1 MTPLRSRMLEDMQLH
16 GYAPTTQQIY
26 VKSIAR
32 LAQFYHKSPDLVSEE
47 ELRRYFLNL
56 SLGKKLARSTTTV
69 DLCAIKFF
77 FEKTL
82 QRSWPTLPL
91 LRLARQRTLP
101 VVLSQA
107 EVQCIL
113 EHVRFPI
120 YRACLTTIYS
130 CGLRISEGAHLQVG
144 DIDSSRMVVRVFGKG
159 SQQRDVPLPPSTLEV
174 LRACWRLHRSQPWLF
189 PARLHNPHFGQP
201 VPVDNIREAFNRAL
215 TLSGVRKPA
224 HVHTLR
230 HSYATHLLE
239 AGVNVRV
246 IQFLLGHRSLST
258 TAIYTHLTPQVLQSV
273 AATINQTVGAR

>member
-91 LRLARQRTLP
+91 MRLARQRTLP

-113 EHVRFPI
+113 EHVYFPI

-130 CGLRISEGAHLQVG
+130 CGLRISEGAHLQVD
-144 DIDSSRMVVRVFGKG
+144 DIDSARMMIRVLGKG

-189 PARLHNPHFGQP
+189 PARHHPGQP
-201 VPVDNIREAFNRAL
+201 VPVDNLREAFHRAL